1 MAADGELM
9 AYLHD
14 GFWHPMDNSRDYQH
28 LNGLWNNQEA
38 PWACW
43 QEPPQ
48 RAVDAA
54 CRCVNVNDGE
64 PLRIATDE
72 PFQLDRKL

>member
-1 MAADGELM
+1 MNRELFARLPDDESLILEHAPLMGLAHDGELM

-28 LNGLWNNQEA
+28 LNGLWNRQEA

-43 QEPPQ
+43 QKPPQ
-48 RAVDAA
+48 RVAA
-54 CRCVNVNDGE
+54 
-64 PLRIATDE
+64 
-72 PFQLDRKL
+72 